1 MRRVSKN
8 RTRVKPGSHGRK
20 TIMGNW
26 VFSPHMFS
34 TCQDTYVGFPLVGEL
49 LPRRLMLDVS
59 HVSGYACGFYPLE
72 VGDCHVD

>member
-8 RTRVKPGSHGRK
+8 RTRVKPSSRGRK

-34 TCQDTYVGFPLVGEL
+34 TCQDTYVDSPLVGEL

-59 HVSGYACGFYPLE
+59 HVSCYACGFYPLE